1 MTQNN
6 MTPEPST
13 TQSDTMQSDTM
24 QPDATRS
31 DTVQVNPDQPGI
43 VFQHAKLDNGLVV
56 IGEHNPRAQSVAAGY
71 FVNTGARDEQPEV
84 AGVSH
89 FLEHMMFKGTFRRS
103 PEDINRE
110 FDELGANYN
119 AYTSEERT
127 VYYGAVLSERSDKL
141 LDLLTDMMRPSLRVA
156 DFDLE
161 KNVILEEIAMYE
173 DRPNFKVFEIG
184 NERYYRTH
192 PLGNSVLGS
201 PQSITDLTQ
210 AQMQAYFEARYAP
223 NNMLLSI
230 AGNYDW
236 DAVLGQVATL
246 TQTWQPFETARRY
259 PDLSPQTGPDEERD
273 AKLNRAHVAFFAPGV
288 SAQSTLRYAAAVLAN
303 AVGDSSGSRLYWEIV
318 DKGLADSASLSHDS
332 ADRSG
337 AFVGYLS
344 TAPEALA
351 RVRDLYLG
359 VLTRVETDGV
369 SADEWA
375 RAQRKLATSL
385 TLRGETPF
393 GRLMSLGSAYL
404 YTGEYQS
411 VQDVVAAIFAASLA
425 DAAALLA
432 DKPFAQAYSL
442 SLTP

>member
-1 MTQNN
+1 MT
-6 MTPEPST
+6 
-13 TQSDTMQSDTM
+13 
-24 QPDATRS
+24 
-31 DTVQVNPDQPGI
+31 
-43 VFQHAKLDNGLVV
+43 FQQAKLENGLRV

-71 FVNTGARDEQPEV
+71 FVNTGARDEDDAV

-89 FLEHMMFKGTFRRS
+89 FLEHMMFKGTPRRS

-127 VYYGAVLSERSDKL
+127 VYYGAVLSERAARL
-141 LDLLTDMMRPSLRVA
+141 LDLLTDMMRPSLRVE

-173 DRPNFKVFEIG
+173 DRPSFKVFEIG
-184 NERYYRTH
+184 NERYYDSH

-201 PQSITDLTQ
+201 PESISALTQ
-210 AQMQAYFEARYAP
+210 AQMKSYFEARYAP
-223 NNMLLSI
+223 NNMLLSV

-236 DAVLGQVATL
+236 DAVLEQVSTL
-246 TQTWQPFETARRY
+246 TQAWQPFETSRRY
-259 PDLSPQTGPDEERD
+259 PDLSPSTGPDEERD
-273 AKLNRAHVAFFAPGV
+273 ERLNRAHVALFAPGV
-288 SAQSTLRYAAAVLAN
+288 SAQDELRYAAAVLAN
-303 AVGDSSGSRLYWEIV
+303 VVGDGSGSRLYWEIV

-344 TAPEALA
+344 TAPEALE
-351 RVRDLYLG
+351 RVRGLYMNVLEKVESEG
-359 VLTRVETDGV
+359 VTE
-369 SADEWA
+369 DEWR

-425 DAAALLA
+425 DAGKLLA
-432 DKPFAQAYSL
+432 RKPFTQTYSL
-442 SLTP
+442 SLQP

>member
-1 MTQNN
+1 MMT
-6 MTPEPST
+6 
-13 TQSDTMQSDTM
+13 
-24 QPDATRS
+24 
-31 DTVQVNPDQPGI
+31 
-43 VFQHAKLDNGLVV
+43 FQHAKLDNGLII

-71 FVNTGARDEQPEV
+71 FVNTGARDESSEV

-89 FLEHMMFKGTFRRS
+89 FLEHMMFKGTAQRS

-127 VYYGAVLSERSDKL
+127 VYYGAVLSERAPRL
-141 LDLLTDMMRPSLRVA
+141 LDLLTDMMRPSLRES
-156 DFDLE
+156 DFTIE

-173 DRPNFKVFEIG
+173 DRPNFKVFELG
-184 NERYYRTH
+184 NERYYASH

-201 PQSITDLTQ
+201 PASITDLAQ

-223 NNMLLSI
+223 NNMLLSV

-236 DAVLGQVATL
+236 DAVLEQVAEATR
-246 TQTWQPFETARRY
+246 TWQPFDTARRY
-259 PDLSPQTGPDEERD
+259 PELAPRSGPDEERD
-273 AKLNRAHVAFFAPGV
+273 ARLTRAHVAFFAPGV
-288 SAQSTLRYAAAVLAN
+288 SAQSALRYAAAVLAN
-303 AVGDSSGSRLYWEIV
+303 AVGDSSGSRLYWDIV

-344 TAPEALA
+344 TAPEALE

-359 VLTRVETDGV
+359 VLKRVESEGLNEG
-369 SADEWA
+369 EWA

-411 VQDVVAAIFAASLA
+411 VQDVVTAIFDASLA
-425 DAAALLA
+425 DAEALLA
-432 DKPFAQAYSL
+432 NEPFSQAYSL